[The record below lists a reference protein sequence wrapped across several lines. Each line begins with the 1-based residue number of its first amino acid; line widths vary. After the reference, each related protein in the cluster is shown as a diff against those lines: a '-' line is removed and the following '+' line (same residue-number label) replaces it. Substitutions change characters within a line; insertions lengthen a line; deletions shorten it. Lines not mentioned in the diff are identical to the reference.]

1 MIQIPG
7 TDLTV
12 SDIGLGTVKAGITY
26 ETADELI
33 SAFLS
38 EGGNLIDTARI
49 YSDWIPGEIGRSERV
64 VGDAIARLGV
74 RSRVVLMTKGGHP
87 DISNGFDNMPKRM
100 SPADMRYDLEQSLRA
115 LQTDVI
121 DIYVYHR
128 DDPDQPVPEEI
139 EVMETF
145 RREGKI
151 RWYACSNWTAD
162 RMSEADVYCKEH
174 GYRGFICDQ
183 SLLNA
188 GVPRMLTPSDPTL
201 TVVKDEVYAYHVKN
215 PDNVLM
221 PFSSVAEGYFH
232 RLLLKG
238 EGGGDYDTEGNR
250 AFAKKIPALQEKY
263 GATITQVLLGYF
275 RTMPFTCIPLFGP
288 RDVSQLSDAMKAMEI
303 PFTEEDYRL

>member
-1 MIQIPG
+1 
-7 TDLTV
+7 
-12 SDIGLGTVKAGITY
+12 
-26 ETADELI
+26 
-33 SAFLS
+33 
-38 EGGNLIDTARI
+38 
-49 YSDWIPGEIGRSERV
+49 
-64 VGDAIARLGV
+64 
-74 RSRVVLMTKGGHP
+74 
-87 DISNGFDNMPKRM
+87 
-100 SPADMRYDLEQSLRA
+100 MRYDLEQSLRA